1 MKDRGCTM
9 RYLSTIQKLSNAYL
23 EVISSRFSRISDL
36 ELKISTCLKFVSIIS
51 HGAICI
57 LHRSSFSGPVKPN
70 SYIQVPDT
78 KPFQQNNGFDSSY
91 VQREPPH
98 VILDDTSERNMAE
111 VSSCYLYYSF
121 TGFCMHF
128 LPCNIL
134 FLFFSVKQNYER
146 SSSKK
151 KPKIRKRDSD
161 AGPSTSE
168 AFQQGLFIFP
178 LVFNC
183 I

>member
-1 MKDRGCTM
+1 MVLFVSYTGQV
-9 RYLSTIQKLSNAYL
+9 SQ
-23 EVISSRFSRISDL
+23 VQSSRTLTFKYQTQSHFNKIMGLIVVMYKGNHHTLSWMIL
-36 ELKISTCLKFVSIIS
+36 LKETWLKWVLVIFIIHLPDS
-51 HGAICI
+51 ACI
-57 LHRSSFSGPVKPN
+57 
-70 SYIQVPDT
+70 
-78 KPFQQNNGFDSSY
+78 
-91 VQREPPH
+91 
-98 VILDDTSERNMAE
+98 
-111 VSSCYLYYSF
+111 
-121 TGFCMHF
+121 F
-128 LPCNIL
+128 LSCNIL